1 MQALLK
7 YKKQIIFIISAI
19 ILIIIIFGIYIL
31 HITLQNIEYSRNQA
45 HVTALNRFPGTII
58 SSNIEYQNLQI
69 YYELEI
75 KNSNQEIIEV
85 VINAKNGAIIS
96 YQYKEE

>member
-58 SSNIEYQNLQI
+58 SSNIEYENLQT

>member
-1 MQALLK
+1 MKIFLK
-7 YKKQIIFIISAI
+7 YKKQVIFIISIIIFII
-19 ILIIIIFGIYIL
+19 ILFGIYIL
-31 HITLQNIEYSRNQA
+31 HATLQNIEYSRNQA
-45 HVTALNRFPGTII
+45 HVTALNKFPGTII
-58 SSNIEYQNLQI
+58 SSKIEYENLQI

-85 VINAKNGAIIS
+85 VINAKNGTIIS

>member
-58 SSNIEYQNLQI
+58 SSNIEYENLQI